1 MEDGFAKLTESIDI
15 LNISELIGRL
25 ELNGLNELLNKL
37 IELSG
42 LTELNELTGLM
53 ELIEF

>member
-15 LNISELIGRL
+15 LNIRELIGRL

-37 IELSG
+37 IELGG

>member
-15 LNISELIGRL
+15 FNISELIGRL

-42 LTELNELTGLM
+42 LTELNELNGLM